1 MMAIFR
7 HILYNSSDFNQ
18 RGVWHMQKDD
28 KKPSTK
34 KIETRTTA
42 KKTVTKNTVNKQL
55 KSDKTI
61 TKKTSVPKRTKSNHK
76 YEWYKDIRVYFLG
89 MLYLMI
95 ILFLVQLAMVKVLP
109 TKYILVIIILLGLF
123 GWGLWWLQYGKKV
136 NRINQTLGKM
146 LIVVFCILLLVG
158 NIYLNKT
165 TNILGKISDV
175 NYETDTVAVIVLKDS
190 DYQELS
196 DLRDRAFGAYESA
209 DPENTAAT
217 LDDIKNTLDDSFN
230 YKTYNSYDEEAK
242 ALYEGEIDAL
252 ILNEAYRGL
261 MENTYPR
268 FDEDTRVIYNHE
280 IKREVK
286 DFSKDVDVTNTP
298 FNVYITGIDTYG
310 SVATRSRSDVNMIA
324 TVNPNTHQILL
335 TSIPRDFYVSQTCQ
349 AGAQDKL
356 THTGIF
362 GVECTVNTAEQF
374 FGIEI
379 NYYARVNFTSL
390 ISMVDALGG
399 ITVDN
404 PNYFTAQGYT
414 FDVGSIYLNGDQA
427 LAFARERYS
436 FADGDRERG
445 RNQMR
450 VITGMINKAISPAI
464 IYNYT
469 GIMDAIGGSFQ
480 TNMGSSDITS
490 FINKQIDTMNGW
502 DIQQQSGTGYGDT
515 LYSPATGF
523 YSYMMVP
530 DMDSVNAAVTRIQE
544 VLQAE

>member
-1 MMAIFR
+1 
-7 HILYNSSDFNQ
+7 
-18 RGVWHMQKDD
+18 MQKDD
-28 KKPSTK
+28 KKVSTQKGTSKTIVKNGPKTTVKSASKNTGKNPVKHASSTK
-34 KIETRTTA
+34 KG
-42 KKTVTKNTVNKQL
+42 
-55 KSDKTI
+55 
-61 TKKTSVPKRTKSNHK
+61 
-76 YEWYKDIRVYFLG
+76 WYKDPRFYFLG
-89 MLYLMI
+89 VLYCLMVF
-95 ILFLVQLAMVKVLP
+95 LFIQLVMIGVIPMKYTAVAVVLLALCA
-109 TKYILVIIILLGLF
+109 
-123 GWGLWWLQYGKKV
+123 WALWWLQYGKKV
-136 NRINQTLGKM
+136 NRVNQTLGKI
-146 LIVVFCILLLVG
+146 LIVVLSILLIVG
-158 NIYLNKT
+158 NLYLNKT
-165 TNILGKISDV
+165 SNIIGKITDV
-175 NYETDTVAVIVLKDS
+175 AYETDTVSVIVLNES
-190 DYQELS
+190 GYENLY
-196 DLRDRAFGAYESA
+196 DLENGAFGAYESA
-209 DPENTAAT
+209 DAENTTAT
-217 LDDIKNTLDDSFN
+217 LNDIRDAIGDGFS
-230 YKTYNSYDEEAK
+230 YHAYNSYDEEAK

-261 MENTYPR
+261 MENTYPT
-268 FDEDTRVIYNHE
+268 FDQDTKVIYSHE
-280 IKREVK
+280 IKREVN

-335 TSIPRDFYVSQTCQ
+335 TSIPRDFYVPQTCQ
-349 AGAQDKL
+349 GGAQDKL

-390 ISMVDALGG
+390 ISIVDALGG

-414 FDVGSIYLNGDQA
+414 FDVGSIYLDGDQA
-427 LAFARERYS
+427 LAFSRERYS

-480 TNMGSSDITS
+480 TNMGSSAITS

-502 DIQQQSGTGYGDT
+502 EIEQQSVTGYGDT
-515 LYSPATGF
+515 LYSPANGF

-530 DMDSVNAAVTRIQE
+530 DMDSVNAAVARINE
-544 VLQAE
+544 VLYAE